1 MSNGV
6 GTSKEDKKRKRRSL
20 PYEKKPQ
27 ADAAIQKKKIE
38 KLLKEF
44 FNKHAKE
51 LKEPAKFWR
60 ILKKRP
66 GKQSVLLTK
75 RKKPRQE
82 PLDMKHG
89 GKAKKMK
96 VYSKGGKAK

>member
-1 MSNGV
+1 M
-6 GTSKEDKKRKRRSL
+6 DKDKRKKSVK
-20 PYEKKPQ
+20 EKE
-27 ADAAIQKKKIE
+27 KIE
-38 KLLKEF
+38 KLLDEF

-89 GKAKKMK
+89 GKAKKMRA
-96 VYSKGGKAK
+96 YSKGGKAK